1 MALRIGRS
9 RLPILLKEADMT
21 QVDLARRI
29 KLSESFISK
38 VIAGERRLSVIKMKM
53 AANTLNCNMDDLYEW
68 EDE

>member
-9 RLPILLKEADMT
+9 RLPILLKEADIT
-21 QVDLARRI
+21 QAELARRI

-53 AANTLNCNMDDLYEW
+53 AANILKCSMDDLYEW